1 MPSYLL
7 LLHQDMRPSREY
19 APEEMM
25 AIIKEYMAWSD
36 RLRKDGK
43 YVSSNKLTDEPGK
56 ILRPKGGRVAVTD
69 GPYAETKELVGG
81 YYCVS
86 AADYDE
92 ACRIAETC
100 PHLKYGGRI
109 EVRQIHDL

>member
-1 MPSYLL
+1 MASFLL
-7 LLHQDMRPSREY
+7 LLHEDTGQF
-19 APEEMM
+19 PEQSPEDMM
-25 AIIKEYMAWSD
+25 AIVKEYMAWSD

-43 YVSSNKLTDEPGK
+43 YMSSNKLTDEPGK
-56 ILRPKGGRVAVTD
+56 VLRPKGGQIVVTD

-92 ACRIAETC
+92 ACRIAESC
-100 PHLKYGGRI
+100 PHLNYGGRI